1 MGFFKELE
9 IEVMDRMNEGMS
21 ETQIATDLKL
31 PLDEVRR
38 IMAAFYGM
46 DYDVADTDASSDI
59 NASPDIDYDSD
70 FLAEHY

>member
-38 IMAAFYGM
+38 IMAAMYGM
-46 DYDVADTDASSDI
+46 DYDVADAD
-59 NASPDIDYDSD
+59 ASPDIDYDTD